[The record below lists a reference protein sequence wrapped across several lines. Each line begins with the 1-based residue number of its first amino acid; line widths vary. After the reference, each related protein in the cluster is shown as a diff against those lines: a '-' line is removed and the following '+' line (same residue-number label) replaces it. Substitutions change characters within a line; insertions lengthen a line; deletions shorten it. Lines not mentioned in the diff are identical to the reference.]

1 MGDFGFLRF
10 AWTSQQQQAFLTR
23 GIPPKTIT
31 DLPPQTCI
39 MPLYYYARDLECH
52 FNGPAVTQAHFCRVN
67 SQSVSRLFI
76 WDLWGR
82 DGVDHST
89 PLTVF
94 PSEDVRPT
102 QNQRDLYA
110 NNMHNDYNKQRS
122 VRAPLV
128 THFFSTGLYAS
139 EYVVGSQGPLAYDG
153 NDWSEIW
160 HLLHRFACSNLVEHP
175 NGYVRHAALYRHPL
189 LHFHQCLVK
198 EHDLAVGVATSYSL
212 VSSDCCTSELYDTVR
227 VIAALGWP
235 SVHYISILEVGI

>member
-1 MGDFGFLRF
+1 VVYRPRILRIFLRRPESCHCTTTPEISSV
-10 AWTSQQQQAFLTR
+10 TSTVQ
-23 GIPPKTIT
+23 
-31 DLPPQTCI
+31 
-39 MPLYYYARDLECH
+39 
-52 FNGPAVTQAHFCRVN
+52 VTPAHFRRVN

-89 PLTVF
+89 PLTVV

-122 VRAPLV
+122 VRVPLV
-128 THFFSTGLYAS
+128 THFLSTGLYAS

-153 NDWSEIW
+153 NNWSEIW
-160 HLLHRFACSNLVEHP
+160 HLLHRF
-175 NGYVRHAALYRHPL
+175 L

-198 EHDLAVGVATSYSL
+198 EHDLAV
-212 VSSDCCTSELYDTVR
+212 R
-227 VIAALGWP
+227 AALCCQ
-235 SVHYISILEVGI
+235 